1 MLKICINIRVFL
13 VHVFKLVI
21 SSVASLKLLG
31 AFTKKSLDLVCFLE
45 KKYLGGFLVKILG
58 GGLGSTKTPGRYATV
73 SNYHM
78 CVFIIT
84 TGSC

>member
-31 AFTKKSLDLVCFLE
+31 VLQRVLAKIYRIKKMLTLKTNTCFVLE
-45 KKYLGGFLVKILG
+45 VNFLNLHVLSERVIPKL
-58 GGLGSTKTPGRYATV
+58 Y
-73 SNYHM
+73 
-78 CVFIIT
+78 
-84 TGSC
+84 